1 MTGSGDSWS
10 ANLGVYCRFGGESRV
25 CGAGGR
31 GRWCPGV
38 SVVERFVK
46 AEAGGWVGVSNVTF
60 SFCFSSPGLRL

>member
-10 ANLGVYCRFGGESRV
+10 ANLGVYCRFGGESSV

-46 AEAGGWVGVSNVTF
+46 AEAGG
-60 SFCFSSPGLRL
+60 